1 MTQRLRDLLATE
13 LADSGQP
20 WPVLDLAA
28 ALTATTPAVV
38 ALDEWTPDQA
48 DALSAHAWRTGAT
61 LLPVRLDG
69 STALIGP
76 LLHPDAPACLG
87 CVETERL
94 ATIGGR
100 TPRDQGDLLLGGIT
114 APTVL
119 PLLAALAADALAAA
133 LAGPLADPARRP
145 GTVWAVR
152 TEDGTCTTH
161 RSRPRHGG
169 CPLCGPLPEDTAEG
183 ARFAPAR
190 RPLPDP
196 YRLRQDNPATTLAG
210 LRAALLDPRLGPV
223 ANVFCPDKYPIAVAS
238 AEVVGHWEE
247 REGGYGRSSTFAEAE
262 RIALFEAVERMTG
275 MIPRGKRTVLHGSF
289 AELGP
294 ERALDPARLGLFE
307 PDVLELP
314 EFRLARYTP
323 DLSMSWVYGWSMG
336 ADRALAV
343 PEQVAYWGLP
353 AASDGGGPARFVLES
368 SNGCGLGNSL
378 EEAVLHGLLEVAERD
393 AFLMAWYAR
402 TPLTRVA
409 TPDDDP
415 LVGHFVDRL
424 DSLGYDLLLFAA
436 DNDFGVPVVA
446 SLVLCRDTESPAPQ
460 AFFAAGAHPDPREA
474 IRSAAVEAV
483 VNLEHA
489 AEQARARPAKFDRD
503 RLRPMLDQ
511 PVLVAGMDDH
521 IGLYTLPE
529 ARARFEFL
537 LADRT
542 PPRPWQEVWP
552 GRPQPV
558 PDLGALL
565 TELAARVVRAGMD
578 VVVVDQT
585 DPVVRDS
592 LGLYAAKVVVPGA
605 LPMTFGQVY
614 RRTLGLPRLLDVP
627 WRLGRLPARP
637 GYQDLALDP
646 HPFP

>member
-1 MTQRLRDLLATE
+1 MTQRLADLLAAE

-20 WPVLDLAA
+20 WPVLDLATALSTTAEAGA
-28 ALTATTPAVV
+28 AAPVAMV

-48 DALSAHAWRTGAT
+48 NALSAHAWRTGAT
-61 LLPVRLDG
+61 LLPVRVDG
-69 STALIGP
+69 TTALIGP
-76 LLHPDAPACLG
+76 VLHRGAPACLS

-100 TPRDQGDLLLGGIT
+100 TPRDQGDLLLGGVA
-114 APTVL
+114 APTLL
-119 PLLAALAADALAAA
+119 PVLAALAAAA
-133 LAGPLADPARRP
+133 LADPAGRP

-152 TEDGTCTTH
+152 SEDGACTTH

-169 CPLCGPLPEDTAEG
+169 CPICGPLPEDTREG

-190 RPLPDP
+190 LPLPDP
-196 YRLRQDNPATTLAG
+196 YRLRQDNPATTVAG
-210 LRAALLDPRLGPV
+210 LRSALLDRRLGPV
-223 ANVFCPDKYPIAVAS
+223 AYVSRPDRYPIALAN
-238 AEVVGHWEE
+238 AEVVGPWEE
-247 REGGYGRSSTFAEAE
+247 REGGYGRASTFADAE

-275 MIPRGKRTVLHGSF
+275 MTPRGKRTVLHGSF

-307 PDVLELP
+307 PEVVDSP
-314 EFRLARYTP
+314 SFRLARYTP

-336 ADRALAV
+336 EDRALAV
-343 PEQVAYWGLP
+343 PEQVAYWGLTEAP
-353 AASDGGGPARFVLES
+353 DGGGAATFVRES

-378 EEAVLHGLLEVAERD
+378 AEAVLYGLLEVAERD

-409 TPDDDP
+409 TPGDDP

-424 DSLGYDLLLFAA
+424 DALGYDLLLFAA

-446 SLVLCRDTESPAPQ
+446 SLVLCRDARSSAPQ
-460 AFFAAGAHPDPREA
+460 AFFAAGAHLDPREA

-483 VNLEHA
+483 VNLELA

-503 RLRPMLDQ
+503 RLRPMLDE
-511 PVLVAGMDDH
+511 PGLVAALDDH

-537 LADRT
+537 LADGA
-542 PPRPWQEVWP
+542 PARPWQEVWP
-552 GRPQPV
+552 GRPKPV
-558 PDLGALL
+558 ADLGALL
-565 TELAARVVRAGMD
+565 TELAAQVVRAGMD

-585 DPVVRDS
+585 DPVVREG

-605 LPMTFGQVY
+605 LPMTFGHVH

-627 WRLGRLPARP
+627 WQLGRLAARP
-637 GYQDLALDP
+637 RYQDLSLDP